1 LFKRV
6 MIRVVKEFLARV
18 ARHILILVKNILLR
32 LIRDLIKRKLD
43 AINKK
48 KIRLIRRLLDLL
60 LPLIIAL
67 QEAKSCKEIF
77 DILLGVLSANL
88 PDIPFG
94 VPPFL
99 LAASRLKPGYTNLG
113 AFEKFIAKMESA
125 GLPIGDLPD
134 GSPNQAMKAFFL
146 NGEARDEERMDN
158 EKVKISI
165 MAGQVITPIGPGL
178 IKPGT
183 TGDGGCF

>member
-1 LFKRV
+1 
-6 MIRVVKEFLARV
+6 
-18 ARHILILVKNILLR
+18 
-32 LIRDLIKRKLD
+32 
-43 AINKK
+43 
-48 KIRLIRRLLDLL
+48 
-60 LPLIIAL
+60 
-67 QEAKSCKEIF
+67 
-77 DILLGVLSANL
+77 
-88 PDIPFG
+88 
-94 VPPFL
+94 
-99 LAASRLKPGYTNLG
+99 
-113 AFEKFIAKMESA
+113 MESA